1 MLVLVLVL
9 VLPVVTFLGATGAD
23 SFGCAADDILLIVT
37 GIAVLVA
44 SLPLSGTVG
53 SAFLSP
59 FFFVVG
65 TTLSC
70 WTVVVVSFFFVVV
83 VVVSFFFFFPNG
95 KRNLEDFVV
104 DDFGIES
111 GIADC
116 DCGATD
122 DGVVL
127 VIAVEEDI
135 IDDDGDDDDG
145 TVVDFF
151 DCRATTTGAVAPRV
165 VVVVAIAAV
174 AAVGFTIRVGGG
186 RGAVVGWGLVP
197 LAFIAFARSATVI
210 FFVVEP
216 LLVDS
221 DEAFVRGVAVDDTF
235 C

>member
-1 MLVLVLVL
+1 ML
-9 VLPVVTFLGATGAD
+9 VLPVVAFLGATGAD
-23 SFGCAADDILLIVT
+23 SFGCAADDILWIVT

-53 SAFLSP
+53 SGFLSP
-59 FFFVVG
+59 FFFVVD

-70 WTVVVVSFFFVVV
+70 WTMVVVVVSFFFVVV
-83 VVVSFFFFFPNG
+83 VVFSFFFFFPNG

-104 DDFGIES
+104 DDFGIDG
-111 GIADC
+111 GISDC
-116 DCGATD
+116 DCGATG

-135 IDDDGDDDDG
+135 IDDDGDDDDDGG

-165 VVVVAIAAV
+165 VVVATIAAV
-174 AAVGFTIRVGGG
+174 ATFGFTIRVGGG
-186 RGAVVGWGLVP
+186 RGAAVGWGLVP

-221 DEAFVRGVAVDDTF
+221 DAAFVRGVAVDDTF